1 MTAATS
7 STQRPAAIDRPVA
20 VHTGPRVVLGD
31 ALVVAGR
38 NLRHL
43 TRNPQL
49 LVFATIQ
56 PVMFVL
62 LFRYVFGGAIAV
74 PNGSYVDYL
83 MPGVFAQT
91 VAFGAIATGVG
102 LAEDLSK
109 GLVDRFR
116 SLPMARSAVLAGRTL
131 ADLVRN
137 VGVVTLLVLVGMAVG
152 FRVSNGVLP
161 LLGGLALLLLF
172 GFALSWIFA
181 LVGLLTADAESA
193 QAAAFLVLF
202 PLTFASSAFVPV
214 QSMPGWLQTFA
225 ANQPV
230 TVVVDAIRALVL
242 GQPAGSK
249 VLGAL
254 AWSVALLAV
263 FVPLAVRRYR
273 RTA

>member
-1 MTAATS
+1 M
-7 STQRPAAIDRPVA
+7 
-20 VHTGPRVVLGD
+20 
-31 ALVVAGR
+31 
-38 NLRHL
+38 
-43 TRNPQL
+43 
-49 LVFATIQ
+49 
-56 PVMFVL
+56 
-62 LFRYVFGGAIAV
+62 
-74 PNGSYVDYL
+74 
-83 MPGVFAQT
+83 
-91 VAFGAIATGVG
+91 
-102 LAEDLSK
+102 
-109 GLVDRFR
+109 
-116 SLPMARSAVLAGRTL
+116 LAGRTL

-193 QAAAFLVLF
+193 QAAAFPLLF